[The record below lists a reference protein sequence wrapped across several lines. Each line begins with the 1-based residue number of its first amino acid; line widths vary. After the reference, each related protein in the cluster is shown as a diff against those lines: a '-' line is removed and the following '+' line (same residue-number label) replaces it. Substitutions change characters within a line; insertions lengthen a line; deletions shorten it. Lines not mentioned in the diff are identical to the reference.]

1 MASQNTISTARVM
14 AASPN
19 KEIMAMLAEFAK
31 IYDVLGDV
39 FKSKAYATAAATVA
53 KLSYAISR
61 DNIEQFLAAPP
72 KGIGK
77 GISSR
82 IREFVES
89 RRVVDLDDLK
99 KSREYIAHTEFTKI
113 IGVGPATA
121 RKWLEMG
128 VDTLLKLRQA
138 VAAGRIE
145 MSHAQKLGMIYYT
158 DLNQRIP
165 RPEVAAIGAKMK
177 SYVNQLARDNKFEIV
192 GSYRRGAQTSGDV
205 DCVMTT
211 QKFDPKI
218 IARLVEL
225 LETDTNFIDILSQG
239 EQKITFLYRGKAT
252 VRQVDIF
259 YADYAEYIPHILYA
273 TGSAEHNEYVRGVAK
288 RQGYRLNQIGLFKIT
303 PKGMKKITL
312 HTERELYDI
321 LKIPYAE
328 PHERV

>member
-1 MASQNTISTARVM
+1 MND
-14 AASPN
+14 SPN
-19 KEIMAMLAEFAK
+19 KDLLEILLEFAK

-39 FKSKAYATAAATVA
+39 FKSKAYTSAANTIA
-53 KLSYAISR
+53 KLRYAITR
-61 DNIEQFLAAPP
+61 DNVEQFLTGHP

-82 IREFVES
+82 IREFIES
-89 RRVVDLDDLK
+89 RRVVDLEDLK
-99 KSREYIAHTEFTKI
+99 QSREYVAYTEFTKI

-121 RKWLEMG
+121 RKWLELG
-128 VDTLLKLRQA
+128 INNLADLRRA
-138 VAAGRIE
+138 VAKGVVE
-145 MSHAQKLGMIYYT
+145 MSHAQKLGMIYYA

-165 RPEVAAIGAKMK
+165 RAEVATIGAKMK
-177 SYVNQLARDNKFEIV
+177 TYVNGLARDNKFEIV

-205 DCVMTT
+205 DCVFTT
-211 QKFDPKI
+211 QRFDAKI

-225 LETDTNFIDILSQG
+225 LESDTNFIDVLAQG
-239 EQKITFLYRGKAT
+239 EQKVTFLYRGKAT

-259 YADYAEYIPHILYA
+259 YAAYDEYIPHILYA

-303 PKGMKKITL
+303 TRGRTSGMKKITL

-321 LKIPYAE
+321 LKIPYVE
-328 PHERV
+328 PHQRN